1 MLEEG
6 VAIVGIVVVGV
17 VVVGVVIVGIIVV
30 GIVVVGVGCTTNL
43 GEYRGQE
50 ESVCTFRCTAMS
62 QNICVEFVHA
72 LQNHH
77 PLV

>member
-6 VAIVGIVVVGV
+6 VAIVGV

-50 ESVCTFRCTAMS
+50 ESVCTFRCTDL
-62 QNICVEFVHA
+62 C
-72 LQNHH
+72 
-77 PLV
+77 